1 MSQKLS
7 GRVAV
12 VTGASKGLGK
22 AMAVALAAEGAR
34 VALIARDHEHLA
46 ELAETIRSDGGAV
59 HAFPT
64 DVTSEEQVRR
74 TSQDIVARF
83 GEVNI
88 LINNA
93 GINLRKSIGDL
104 TLEDWHSVMDTNVTS
119 AFLMCRTLL
128 PHMRGRGYGRII
140 NMTSIMSHVSMPN
153 RVAYSASKAALL
165 GMTRALALELAPEG
179 ITVNGISP
187 GPFVTEMTRPLLD
200 NAEVSA
206 QMVANIPLGRWGKPE
221 EVGQLA
227 VYLCS
232 EEAAFITGTDI
243 LIDGGWTAR

>member
-1 MSQKLS
+1 MSGKLG

-22 AMAVALAAEGAR
+22 AMALALAAEGAR
-34 VALIARDHEHLA
+34 VALIARDSEQLLA
-46 ELAETIRSDGGAV
+46 LAATIQASGETAE
-59 HAFPT
+59 AFPAN
-64 DVTSEEQVRR
+64 VTSEEEVQRAG
-74 TSQDIVARF
+74 QDIVARF

-93 GINLRKSIGDL
+93 GINVRESIGDT
-104 TLEDWHSVMDTNVTS
+104 TLKDWRTVMDTNVTS
-119 AFLMCRTLL
+119 AFLMCRALL

-140 NMTSIMSHVSMPN
+140 NMTSIMSHVSMPK

-187 GPFVTEMTRPLLD
+187 GPFVSEMTRPLLED
-200 NAEVSA
+200 AAVSA
-206 QMVANIPLGRWGKPE
+206 QMVANIPLGRWGKPQ

>member
-1 MSQKLS
+1 VSQKLS

>member
-1 MSQKLS
+1 MSQRLR

-12 VTGASKGLGK
+12 LTGASKGLGK
-22 AMAVALAAEGAR
+22 AMALALAAEGAR
-34 VALIARDHEHLA
+34 VALVARSRPELETLA
-46 ELAETIRSDGGAV
+46 SQIQAAGGAAA
-59 HAFPT
+59 AFPA
-64 DVTSEEQVRR
+64 DVTSEEAVLQ
-74 TSQDIVARF
+74 TSRGIVDQF

-88 LINNA
+88 LVNNA
-93 GINLRKSIGDL
+93 GINVRKSITEL
-104 TLEDWHSVMDTNVTS
+104 TMDDWHAVMNSNVTS

-128 PHMRGRGYGRII
+128 PQMRGRGYGRII
-140 NMTSIMSHVSMPN
+140 NMTSIMSHVSMAN

-165 GMTRALALELAPEG
+165 GMTRSLALELAPEA

-187 GPFVTEMTRPLLD
+187 GPFVTEMTRPLIEDAAL
-200 NAEVSA
+200 NQ
-206 QMVANIPLGRWGKPE
+206 QMIGNVPLGRWGKPE
-221 EVGQLA
+221 EIGQLA